1 MGKLT
6 RICATV
12 STPSFASS
20 HPRKNANAPF
30 LVLGGFADF
39 ILPSTYANGHG
50 AIIGLG
56 NVAPVSIRFSFQRS
70 PPTVPSNPLYL
81 CHLTNAHLITLSSL
95 ARSSSTSPRRRF
107 TTPLSSPRHSAYK
120 ALSHGETS
128 PLPRPPSQ
136 APSTCYRSCTD
147 TAETRA
153 GRSRPSPLL
162 RPRSCGHTPTS
173 RNSSPS
179 SASLAARRPHRLETP
194 ERTEGVDALQP
205 GFTRLTIAYMMCAV
219 VLLFELSLYSMLA
232 SMAVVWSRQ
241 RPEVCRGPSY
251 GAWYEPYRILL
262 SCFHPIPAV
271 KMVPDILVGPSSLS
285 QSINK

>member
-56 NVAPVSIRFSFQRS
+56 NVAPVSIRFSFQRFS
-70 PPTVPSNPLYL
+70 PTVLRRHPL
-81 CHLTNAHLITLSSL
+81 HLYHSTNAHLITPSSL
-95 ARSSSTSPRRRF
+95 ARSSLTSPRRHF

-128 PLPRPPSQ
+128 PSPRPRSQ

-153 GRSRPSPLL
+153 GRSRPSPLV

-179 SASLAARRPHRLETP
+179 SASLAARRPHRLETSAQLK
-194 ERTEGVDALQP
+194 E
-205 GFTRLTIAYMMCAV
+205 
-219 VLLFELSLYSMLA
+219 
-232 SMAVVWSRQ
+232 
-241 RPEVCRGPSY
+241 
-251 GAWYEPYRILL
+251 
-262 SCFHPIPAV
+262 
-271 KMVPDILVGPSSLS
+271 
-285 QSINK
+285 